1 MLDKYGERIHFRPG
15 THVDGGQNMTIGK
28 EFHSGRGLWMA
39 TYDMYGSGAQIQ
51 HFKPRLIIGDYVSFQ
66 EFVHIGC
73 VNHIEIGNHVL
84 LASKIYITDHNH
96 DVYRGE
102 QPDSPDVPPAA
113 RPLTTGKSVIIE
125 DNVWI
130 GECCSIL
137 PGVRIGYGSIIG
149 SNSVVTHDIPP
160 KSIAVGS
167 PARVIK
173 QWDKGTKTWKR
184 I

>member
-84 LASKIYITDHNH
+84 LAVRFILQITIMASIVGN
-96 DVYRGE
+96 
-102 QPDSPDVPPAA
+102 SPIV
-113 RPLTTGKSVIIE
+113 LTCLRLL
-125 DNVWI
+125 D
-130 GECCSIL
+130 
-137 PGVRIGYGSIIG
+137 R
-149 SNSVVTHDIPP
+149 
-160 KSIAVGS
+160 
-167 PARVIK
+167 
-173 QWDKGTKTWKR
+173 
-184 I
+184 